1 MIERKKHMIHP
12 DKIRAE
18 AKKKENE
25 NFKFRTFLKCH
36 ADVKE
41 LDWQFLHLHKELF
54 ADYDCSK
61 CRNCC
66 KMYKGSIPVEDID
79 RDAQYLEITPEQFID
94 TYLEKE
100 DYGINY
106 QTKHKPCDFLQE
118 DGNCKLG
125 DCKPDSCKEYPY
137 TDQPERLSSLLSILD
152 TIEICPV
159 AFEIFERL
167 KQEYRFR
174 TRR

>member
-1 MIERKKHMIHP
+1 MISP
-12 DKIRAE
+12 DKVRSE
-18 AKKKENE
+18 ARKKENE
-25 NFKFRTFLKCH
+25 NLKFRSYLKGH
-36 ADVKE
+36 AYEDE
-41 LDWQFLHLHKELF
+41 LDRQFLRLHKEFF

-66 KMYKGSIPVEDID
+66 KMYKGSVPTEDID
-79 RDAQYLEITPEQFID
+79 KDAQYLGITPKQFIG

-100 DYGINY
+100 EYGMDY
-106 QTKHKPCDFLQE
+106 QTKHKPFDFFQE

-125 DCKPDSCKEYPY
+125 DCKPDSCKKYPY

-159 AFEIFERL
+159 AFEILERL
-167 KQEYRFR
+167 KKEYEFR
-174 TRR
+174 VRR